1 MIVRDKDKES
11 ISIGYD
17 FGIPRIVFRMEG
29 GGLVPAREISGPQ
42 DNSDGVGGTVAVGAA
57 IDQPVSVL
65 PDTKVGPYIVPTIAD
80 DGELVANHSHNRI
93 SLLMVIVR
101 KKNVGRSV
109 LGGFLPRRDHGCRS
123 LHRRMLHSQ
132 IRARRNRACRG
143 HHGHQNGNHV
153 RTSRAIRMN
162 RLKGK
167 VAIVTGAGTR
177 AVEDGDLMGTGSATA
192 TLFAREGAEVILAD
206 IDRDNAERTRAK
218 IQEEGGEAE
227 VVEADVSEPAQC
239 RTVAEAA
246 IEYYG
251 KLDILFNNVGASG
264 PGMVTEIEEES
275 WDRMMDV
282 GFSRNVPY
290 GVAKGGIISLTR
302 HSAVHHGRE
311 NIRVNCVAP
320 GHIHTT
326 FVNHISEEQRERRR
340 RIGPLDTEGTAWDV
354 AWAAVF
360 LASDESRWIS
370 GVVLRVDAGLFA
382 ASPLSVIDNLTDR

>member
-1 MIVRDKDKES
+1 
-11 ISIGYD
+11 
-17 FGIPRIVFRMEG
+17 
-29 GGLVPAREISGPQ
+29 
-42 DNSDGVGGTVAVGAA
+42 
-57 IDQPVSVL
+57 
-65 PDTKVGPYIVPTIAD
+65 
-80 DGELVANHSHNRI
+80 
-93 SLLMVIVR
+93 
-101 KKNVGRSV
+101 
-109 LGGFLPRRDHGCRS
+109 
-123 LHRRMLHSQ
+123 
-132 IRARRNRACRG
+132 
-143 HHGHQNGNHV
+143 
-153 RTSRAIRMN
+153 MN

-167 VAIVTGAGTR
+167 VAIVTGAGVR
-177 AVEDGDLMGTGSATA
+177 AVEDSNLMGTGSATA

-218 IQEEGGEAE
+218 IREEGGEAE

-239 RTVAEAA
+239 RTVVEAA

-282 GFSRNVPY
+282 GLKSMAFLCKYAIPRMAESGGGSIINVSSIDGMCAGFSRNVPY

-326 FVNHISEEQRERRR
+326 FVNHISKEQRDRRR
-340 RIGPLDTEGTAWDV
+340 RISPLGTEGTAWDV

-382 ASPLSVIDNLTDR
+382 ASPLSVIDNLTDQ